1 MKEEPCKH
9 VEGVD
14 TGKRIRKNLL
24 NIGVF
29 ITEILILVLLGPWA
43 VRFFLPL
50 LVGWLIAQIAN
61 PLVRFLEQHLH
72 IVTKHSSIG
81 NYCRCDPVDCVDLL
95 FDSDMD
101 GRTGSFS
108 AGTFAGILS
117 VAVS

>member
-29 ITEILILVLLGPWA
+29 IAEILILVLLGPWA

-61 PLVRFLEQHLH
+61 PLVRFL
-72 IVTKHSSIG
+72 G
-81 NYCRCDPVDCVDLL
+81 DCNRAGDVHKAVV
-95 FDSDMD
+95 S
-101 GRTGSFS
+101 GWS
-108 AGTFAGILS
+108 AAKML
-117 VAVS
+117 

>member
-29 ITEILILVLLGPWA
+29 IAEILILVLLGPWA

-72 IVTKHSSIG
+72 IVRKHSSMGIIAG
-81 NYCRCDPVDCVDLL
+81 AILLIVWICYLIVTCRA
-95 FDSDMD
+95 
-101 GRTGSFS
+101 GSFS
-108 AGTFAGILS
+108 AGTSAGILS